1 MTHDFFGWQAII
13 FNLACLLT
21 LALEFWLEA
30 RDHDVAASNQ
40 DRKTASL
47 INIFTALALLIGYL
61 AYYNN
66 LWPMLESEKIRFVSS
81 LVLVWSG
88 LFLRFWATRSL
99 GVFFRSVVIVE
110 PGQKIVSSGPYKYIR
125 HPSYSAALMVIG
137 GLILAW
143 NSWLGLA
150 ALILVLIAYARRIKV
165 EEKVLVESFGS
176 DYAAYREHTK
186 KLVPFIY

>member
-47 INIFTALALLIGYL
+47 INIFTALALLVGYL

-88 LFLRFWATRSL
+88 LFLRFWAIRSL

-150 ALILVLIAYARRIKV
+150 ALVLVLIAYARRIKV
-165 EEKVLVESFGS
+165 EEKVLVESFGY
-176 DYAAYREHTK
+176 DYADYREHTK